1 MVPGVS
7 SEGYHFRDLADHFSI
22 YFCGHLHRL
31 AAGKFQLLKNAR
43 NVQLTK
49 YRSW

>member
-7 SEGYHFRDLADHFSI
+7 SEGYTFRDLADHFSI

-31 AAGKFQLLKNAR
+31 AAGTVECTDFLQAIYK
-43 NVQLTK
+43 
-49 YRSW
+49 S